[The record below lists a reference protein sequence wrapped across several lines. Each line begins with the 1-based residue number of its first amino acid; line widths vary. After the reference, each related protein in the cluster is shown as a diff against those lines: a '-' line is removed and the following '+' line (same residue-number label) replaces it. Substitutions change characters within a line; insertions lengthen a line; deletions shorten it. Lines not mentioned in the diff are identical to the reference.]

1 MILNIKINMYRTFLL
16 LDRIHNLIKYYQVIF
31 NKKKKLKFI
40 IFFKIKIIYNSIR
53 EMETKINNILEKK
66 ELSKNSVLT
75 YKRNFDKIHKIL
87 GSPKSFV
94 QYKNVE
100 NIKKE
105 VNDKVKSDGSKKLVY
120 ISISVILKDVR
131 GYKKYSKMYS
141 QLSFDLTK
149 KINDRLKENKL
160 DKKQKEKVLTFNNL
174 VNKVKEMH
182 KNKDKS
188 KKHYND
194 FMLSYLYVIPTF
206 TPRNEYMKINVVYN
220 KNDVNNSDNFILVE
234 NNQISFILQEYKT
247 KKKYGTITYK
257 YTKTQ
262 ENIIREYLKYLN
274 QPSILFN
281 FNRQSLHSKMNKLL
295 GTSNRFIRITKNDFY
310 VKREDYKNK
319 TFKDKEQFQIKNFQH
334 SIYQGDTSYRKD
346 DLNNN

>member
-1 MILNIKINMYRTFLL
+1 MDI
-16 LDRIHNLIKYYQVIF
+16 
-31 NKKKKLKFI
+31 
-40 IFFKIKIIYNSIR
+40 
-53 EMETKINNILEKK
+53 KINNILEKK
-66 ELSKNSVLT
+66 ELSKNSVST
-75 YKRNFDKIHKIL
+75 YKRNFMKIHKIL

-94 QYKNVE
+94 KYKNVE

-105 VNDKVKSDGSKKLVY
+105 INETRITGSSKKLTDGSKKLIY
-120 ISISVILKDVR
+120 ISISVILKDIR
-131 GYKKYSKMYS
+131 GYKKYSKIYS
-141 QLSFDLTK
+141 ELSFELTN
-149 KINDRLKENKL
+149 KINERLKENKL
-160 DKKQKEKVLTFNNL
+160 DKKQEEKVKTYNIL

-206 TPRNEYMKINVVYN
+206 TPRNEYMKINVVY
-220 KNDVNNSDNFILVE
+220 KKDDVNNSDNFILVE

-247 KKKYGTITYK
+247 KKKYGKITYE

-262 ENIIREYLKYLN
+262 ENIIRDYLKYLN

-281 FNRQSLHSKMNKLL
+281 FNRQYLWKKLDTIL

-319 TFKDKEQFQIKNFQH
+319 TFKEKEQFQIKNFQH
-334 SIYQGDTSYRKD
+334 SIYQSETSYKK
-346 DLNNN
+346 NNI